1 LGGWLSAS
9 DGPIL
14 AFRQGE
20 RKGQRRGRPA
30 EPRELP
36 PKGSPLGEAVRG
48 LLRAATVFGLALA
61 LACDMKSL
69 LILGSTGSIGTQT
82 LELVRA
88 SQGRLR
94 VAGLA
99 AGRQA
104 QLLADQAA
112 EFRPRFVAL
121 ADPDAAADLPRRL
134 PAGTTLLSGP
144 GAVEEL
150 IAAAEYDV
158 CVHGMVGAAGLGPS
172 EAVLRRGKS
181 LALANKES
189 LVMAGAAL
197 MELARRTGAALLPV
211 DSEHA
216 ALFQCLGGLE
226 ARGVR
231 RLLLTAS
238 GGPLRDRPLAD
249 FPHITPQEALAH
261 PNWNMGPRITVG
273 SATLMNKAL
282 EVIEAQ
288 HLFGVRGDQIEVV
301 IHRQSIVHSL
311 VEFVDG
317 SVMAQLGPP
326 DMRLPIHAALYHP
339 ERVPNQLRGFDL
351 KAFRELTFEAPD
363 PARFPALELGYRCLA
378 SGGDAGA
385 VLNAADEVSVAAFLA
400 GQLPFNAIAEV
411 NRAVLEAPRPPSS
424 ASVQGALE
432 SDRAARLLALRL
444 VAERTR
450 LAAGAGPGGARSTR

>member
-1 LGGWLSAS
+1 
-9 DGPIL
+9 
-14 AFRQGE
+14 
-20 RKGQRRGRPA
+20 
-30 EPRELP
+30 
-36 PKGSPLGEAVRG
+36 
-48 LLRAATVFGLALA
+48 
-61 LACDMKSL
+61 MKSL

-88 SQGRLR
+88 SQGRLG
-94 VAGLA
+94 VVGLA
-99 AGRQA
+99 AGRQVE
-104 QLLADQAA
+104 LLAAQAE

-121 ADPDAAADLPRRL
+121 ADPSGAEQLSRALPR
-134 PAGTTLLSGP
+134 GTHVFCGP
-144 GAVEEL
+144 QAVEEL
-150 IAAAEYDV
+150 IAAAEFEL
-158 CVHGMVGAAGLGPS
+158 CVHGMVGAAGLAPS

-197 MELARRTGAALLPV
+197 MELARSSGANLLPV

-249 FPHITPQEALAH
+249 FEHITPREALNH
-261 PNWNMGPRITVG
+261 PNWNMGPRISVG

-288 HLFGVRGDQIEVV
+288 HLFGVSSEQIEVV

-317 SVMAQLGPP
+317 SVLAQMGPP

-339 ERVPNQLRGFDL
+339 ERVQSQLRGFDL

-363 PARFPALELGYRCLA
+363 PQRFPALELGYRCLEL
-378 SGGDAGA
+378 GGDAGA
-385 VLNAADEVSVAAFLA
+385 VLNAADEVAVEAFLA
-400 GQLPFNAIAEV
+400 GRLPFNAIAEV
-411 NRAVLEAPRPPSS
+411 NRLVLEGPRPRTVPSV
-424 ASVQGALE
+424 AAALE
-432 SDRAARLLALRL
+432 SDRTARL
-444 VAERTR
+444 VAERLIAER
-450 LAAGAGPGGARSTR
+450 QRAAAGASPEGARLPR

>member
-1 LGGWLSAS
+1 
-9 DGPIL
+9 
-14 AFRQGE
+14 
-20 RKGQRRGRPA
+20 
-30 EPRELP
+30 
-36 PKGSPLGEAVRG
+36 
-48 LLRAATVFGLALA
+48 
-61 LACDMKSL
+61 MKSL

-88 SQGRLR
+88 SQGRLG
-94 VAGLA
+94 VVGLA
-99 AGRQA
+99 AGRQVE
-104 QLLADQAA
+104 LLAAQAN

-121 ADPDAAADLPRRL
+121 ADPGGAEQLTRALPR
-134 PAGTTLLSGP
+134 GTQLFTGP
-144 GAVEEL
+144 EAVEEL
-150 IAAAEYDV
+150 IAAADFEL
-158 CVHGMVGAAGLGPS
+158 CVHGMVGAAGLAPS
-172 EAVLRRGKS
+172 AAVLRRGKA

-197 MELARRTGAALLPV
+197 MELARSSGASLLPV

-238 GGPLRDRPLAD
+238 GGPLRDRPLTD
-249 FPHITPQEALAH
+249 FERITPREALSH
-261 PNWNMGPRITVG
+261 PNWNMGPRISVG

-288 HLFGVRGDQIEVV
+288 HLFGVSSEQIEVV

-317 SVMAQLGPP
+317 SVLAQMGPP

-339 ERVPNQLRGFDL
+339 ERVPSQLRGFDL

-363 PARFPALELGYRCLA
+363 PKRFPALQLGYRCLDL
-378 SGGDAGA
+378 GGDAGA
-385 VLNAADEVSVAAFLA
+385 VLNAADEVAVEAFLA
-400 GQLPFNAIAEV
+400 GRLPFSAIAEI
-411 NRAVLEAPRPPSS
+411 NRAVLEAPRPRTVPSV
-424 ASVQGALE
+424 AAALH
-432 SDRAARLLALRL
+432 SDRTARL
-444 VAERTR
+444 VAERLIAER
-450 LAAGAGPGGARSTR
+450 QQASAGASPGSARLPC